1 MTYIPINSCTDSI
14 SAYAT
19 GGQANATQLTTNVN
33 RISTCATAGD
43 SVKLQAAFEAGQ
55 EITVINDGAAR
66 ADVYPA
72 SGDTIEGLAADTAVQ
87 LLPGQRITFKAT
99 AASSAWRIVA

>member
-43 SVKLQAAFEAGQ
+43 SVKLPAAFEAGQ
-55 EITVINDGAAR
+55 EMTVINDGAAR
-66 ADVYPA
+66 ADLFPA
-72 SGDTIEGLAADTAVQ
+72 SGDTIDGLAADTAVQ
-87 LLPGQRITFKAT
+87 VLVGQRMTVKAT
-99 AASSAWRIVA
+99 AANSAWKIV